1 MSFAP
6 ESLKH
11 VIAGSICELPAFIRI
26 YTMTVFIFHTYK

>member
-6 ESLKH
+6 ESLKDETH

-26 YTMTVFIFHTYK
+26 YTMTGMKA